1 MRILRL
7 WCGAENND
15 GFFWG
20 LAIRD
25 EEAAAILKAIIIP
38 LFLVS
43 GLQLLMLLLQMVGS
57 VSVKRKQTQTDQ

>member
-43 GLQLLMLLLQMVGS
+43 GLQLLQMVGS